1 MRSFILILL
10 ILTLLLPQLY
20 AQDHKYPVEDFY
32 NRSIELPVDYE
43 NPEAG
48 TFLQYY
54 QLTSNFDFNRPT
66 IFFFQD
72 IAQQYGMPGE
82 IDKLAKEYNFFDD
95 FNVVYY
101 QIRGRQYSFI
111 ELKNPDGSVNWEK
124 AYKLLSSD
132 QVIEDIERIR
142 RDLFKEKPETKILL
156 YGRSGGGFLIQRYLA
171 KYSNFVQRAFIRAA
185 PNSVIIKQ
193 LGYPESKYFYNTLN
207 GIDST
212 LYTKLKIILKEEVVS
227 RDQLLWILRSIPY
240 ASKNPGE
247 ELTNL
252 INDLYDGKKDI
263 YQQYL
268 GKKGFD
274 FSKWEKSEKDLSLRD
289 IGMYFC
295 PLEVSADFMLNPD
308 PEYIDPFYEI
318 MKRFSEPYLKLIR
331 EGKVKS
337 PTFPPLETFK
347 KVETEVFYLAG
358 RYDHVSDYHIG
369 IELGKYF
376 KNYELFIADDNHT
389 MSIHKECYPLLRNTF
404 FKYGTGSKEL
414 QNVRDNLVCNE
425 WKQ

>member
-20 AQDHKYPVEDFY
+20 SQDHKYPVENFY

-54 QLTSNFDFNRPT
+54 QLTSNFDFNKPT

-82 IDKLAKEYNFFDD
+82 IDKLAKEYDFFDD
-95 FNVVYY
+95 FNIVYY

-142 RDLFKEKPETKILL
+142 KNLFKEKPETKILL

-207 GIDST
+207 DIDST
-212 LYTKLKIILKEEVVS
+212 LYTKLKIILKKELVS

-247 ELTNL
+247 ERT
-252 INDLYDGKKDI
+252 
-263 YQQYL
+263 
-268 GKKGFD
+268 
-274 FSKWEKSEKDLSLRD
+274 
-289 IGMYFC
+289 
-295 PLEVSADFMLNPD
+295 
-308 PEYIDPFYEI
+308 
-318 MKRFSEPYLKLIR
+318 
-331 EGKVKS
+331 
-337 PTFPPLETFK
+337 
-347 KVETEVFYLAG
+347 
-358 RYDHVSDYHIG
+358 
-369 IELGKYF
+369 
-376 KNYELFIADDNHT
+376 
-389 MSIHKECYPLLRNTF
+389 
-404 FKYGTGSKEL
+404 
-414 QNVRDNLVCNE
+414 
-425 WKQ
+425 